1 MKSST
6 RLDWLARYADGSA
19 TADIVAR
26 LEAEIRRDPEF
37 RALVVEYLQLD
48 ASLSDAASH
57 ITPAN
62 CVAFPARPRHR
73 FATITSLAAAVALVA
88 SFAVWSFRG
97 RAEASEV
104 SIEVLEADCYP
115 ARALGRQGLNGN
127 LRLDSGSIRFR
138 LDTGAVVEA
147 VAPADFS
154 IPDPMRL
161 NLRRGNVTAE
171 AGSRA
176 QGFVVET
183 ASARV
188 VDQGNRFGVAVDD
201 DGLTDVVAIGGKV
214 EVFEPARHSASS
226 RPLASLS
233 GGDAI
238 RVDRARKAKRLK
250 TVSLRND
257 SLVPSGK
264 HRSTL
269 VTDVS
274 DNVDAPGF
282 NRCYAIVP
290 RALRDNSR
298 LHTDKPSIRWQAPEG
313 SVFPSPLRNA
323 DVVRTFFHDRRNLD
337 LRITFELKKPA
348 TVFIMHDGRK
358 PAPRWL
364 VESFTLTPHSLES
377 GPWFRSKDESEY
389 TVKYQVWRRDC
400 PAGEVALGPSQDPGT
415 GLRRAMYAIAVKATR
430 P

>member
-1 MKSST
+1 MKST
-6 RLDWLARYADGSA
+6 ARLDWLARYADGSA
-19 TADIVAR
+19 SAELTAR

-37 RALVVEYLQLD
+37 RRFVAEYLQLD
-48 ASLSDAASH
+48 AALADAVHHLA
-57 ITPAN
+57 PAN
-62 CVAFPARPRHR
+62 CVPFPVKPRRR
-73 FATITSLAAAVALVA
+73 FAAITSLAAAIALLA
-88 SFAVWSFRG
+88 SLAVWTFRSP
-97 RAEASEV
+97 AAASEV

-115 ARALGRQGLNGN
+115 ARALGRQGLHGN
-127 LRLDSGSIRFR
+127 LRLDTGSIRFR

-161 NLRRGNVTAE
+161 KLRRGNVTAE
-171 AGSRA
+171 AGHRA

-201 DGLTDVVAIGGKV
+201 DGMTDIVAIGGKV
-214 EVFEPARHSASS
+214 HVFEPARATS
-226 RPLASLS
+226 RPLASLDS
-233 GGDAI
+233 GDAI
-238 RVDRARKAKRLK
+238 RVDRARKARRLK

-264 HRSTL
+264 HRSAL
-269 VTDVS
+269 VAEVS
-274 DNVDAPGF
+274 DNVDEPGF
-282 NRCYAIVP
+282 HRGYAIVP
-290 RALRDNSR
+290 RGLHDNSR
-298 LHTDKPSIRWQAPEG
+298 LHTDKPSIRWQAADGKALPAA
-313 SVFPSPLRNA
+313 LRGA

-337 LRITFELKKPA
+337 LRIALELKKPA

-364 VESFTLTPHSLES
+364 LENFTRTPHVLES
-377 GPWFRSKDESEY
+377 GPWVRGKDKSAY
-389 TVKYQVWRRDC
+389 TVKYQVWRREC
-400 PAGEVALGPSQDPGT
+400 PAGEMALGPSQDPGT
-415 GLRRAMYAIAVKATR
+415 GLRGAMYGIAVKATR

>member
-1 MKSST
+1 MKHTSAA

-37 RALVVEYLQLD
+37 RSLVVEYLQLD
-48 ASLSDAASH
+48 ASLADAVNHLA
-57 ITPAN
+57 PAN
-62 CVAFPARPRHR
+62 CVAFPPKPRHR
-73 FATITSLAAAVALVA
+73 FAAISSVAAAVALVA
-88 SFAVWSFRG
+88 SLAVWTFRSP
-97 RAEASEV
+97 AAASEV

-127 LRLDSGSIRFR
+127 LRLDTGSIRFR

-161 NLRRGNVTAE
+161 KLRRGNVTAE

-214 EVFEPARHSASS
+214 DVFEPARASS

-264 HRSTL
+264 HRSHL
-269 VTDVS
+269 VSDVS
-274 DNVDAPGF
+274 DNVDEPGF

-313 SVFPSPLRNA
+313 STFPAALQNA

-337 LRITFELKKPA
+337 LRITLELKKPA

-364 VESFTLTPHSLES
+364 IENFRRTPHILES
-377 GPWFRSKDESEY
+377 GPWFRAKDKTRY
-389 TVKYQVWRRDC
+389 NVKYQVWRREC

-415 GLRRAMYAIAVKATR
+415 GLRGAMYAIAVKAAR

>member
-1 MKSST
+1 MKASN
-6 RLDWLARYADGSA
+6 RLDWLARYSEGSA
-19 TADIVAR
+19 GPEEIAR

-37 RALVVEYLQLD
+37 RNLVVEYLQLD
-48 ASLSDAASH
+48 ASLADAASH
-57 ITPAN
+57 IAPAYCTP
-62 CVAFPARPRHR
+62 FPARPRHR
-73 FATITSLAAAVALVA
+73 FAALTSLAAAVALVA
-88 SFAVWSFRG
+88 SLAVWSLRSP
-97 RAEASEV
+97 AAASEV

-115 ARALGRQGLNGN
+115 ARALGRQGLNGD

-147 VAPADFS
+147 VAPADLS

-161 NLRRGNVTAE
+161 KLRRGNVTAE
-171 AGSRA
+171 AGKRA

-188 VDQGNRFGVAVDD
+188 VDQGNRFGVAVGD

-214 EVFEPARHSASS
+214 DVFEPARASS
-226 RPLASLS
+226 RPLASLDS
-233 GGDAI
+233 GDAI

-250 TVSLRND
+250 TVSLRDD

-264 HRSTL
+264 HRSAL
-269 VTDVS
+269 VSEVS
-274 DNVDAPGF
+274 DNVDEPGF

-290 RALRDNSR
+290 RALREGSR
-298 LHTDKPSIRWQAPEG
+298 LHTDKPSIRWHAPEG
-313 SVFPSPLRNA
+313 STFPAALRNA
-323 DVVRTFFHDRRNLD
+323 DVVRTFFHDRRDLD

-348 TVFIMHDGRK
+348 TVFIMHDARK
-358 PAPRWL
+358 PAPAWL
-364 VESFTLTPHSLES
+364 VENFTRTPHELES
-377 GPWFRSKDESEY
+377 GPWFRSKDKSEY
-389 TVKYQVWRRDC
+389 HVTYQVWRRDC

-415 GLRRAMYAIAVKATR
+415 GLRGAMYAIAVKAVR

>member
-1 MKSST
+1 MKSSA
-6 RLDWLARYADGSA
+6 RLNWLARYADGSA
-19 TADIVAR
+19 SADIVAR
-26 LEAEIRRDPEF
+26 LEAEIHRDPEF

-48 ASLSDAASH
+48 ASLADAASH

-62 CVAFPARPRHR
+62 CTAFPVKPRHR
-73 FATITSLAAAVALVA
+73 FAAFTSLAAAVALVA
-88 SFAVWSFRG
+88 SLAVWSLRSP
-97 RAEASEV
+97 AAASEV

-161 NLRRGNVTAE
+161 KLRRGNVTAE

-214 EVFEPARHSASS
+214 DVFEPARASS
-226 RPLASLS
+226 RHLASLES
-233 GGDAI
+233 GDAI

-264 HRSTL
+264 HRSAL
-269 VTDVS
+269 VAEVS
-274 DNVDAPGF
+274 DNVDEPGF

-290 RALRDNSR
+290 HALRDNSR

-313 SVFPSPLRNA
+313 STFPAALRNA

-337 LRITFELKKPA
+337 LRISFELKKPA

-364 VESFTLTPHSLES
+364 VKNFTRTPHVLES
-377 GPWFRSKDESEY
+377 GPWFRSKDKTEY
-389 TVKYQVWRRDC
+389 NVKYQVWRREC
-400 PAGEVALGPSQDPGT
+400 PAGPVALGPSQDPGT
-415 GLRRAMYAIAVKATR
+415 GLRGAMYAIAVKAAR

>member
-1 MKSST
+1 MKPST

-19 TADIVAR
+19 TADLVAR
-26 LEAEIRRDPEF
+26 LEAEIQRDPEF
-37 RALVVEYLQLD
+37 RKQVVEYLQLD
-48 ASLSDAASH
+48 AALADAVNNLA
-57 ITPAN
+57 PPN
-62 CVAFPARPRHR
+62 CVAFPVKPRHR
-73 FATITSLAAAVALVA
+73 FAAISSIAAALALA
-88 SFAVWSFRG
+88 GTLAFWTFRSP
-97 RAEASEV
+97 AAASEV
-104 SIEVLEADCYP
+104 SIDVLESDCFP
-115 ARALGRQGLNGN
+115 ARALGRQGLTGN

-171 AGSRA
+171 AGDRA
-176 QGFVVET
+176 HGFVIET

-201 DGLTDVVAIGGKV
+201 AGLTDIVAIGGKV
-214 EVFEPARHSASS
+214 DVFEPVRASASS

-250 TVSLRND
+250 TVSLRGD
-257 SLVPSGK
+257 SLMPTGK
-264 HRSTL
+264 HRSNL
-269 VTDVS
+269 VGDVS
-274 DNVDAPGF
+274 DNVDEPGF

-290 RALRDNSR
+290 RALRHNSR

-313 SVFPSPLRNA
+313 SLFPAALRNA
-323 DVVRTFFHDRRNLD
+323 DVVRTFFHDRRDLD
-337 LRITFELKKPA
+337 LRITLELKKPA
-348 TVFIMHDGRK
+348 TVFIMHDSRK
-358 PAPRWL
+358 PVPRWL
-364 VESFTLTPHSLES
+364 REGFTKTPDALES
-377 GPWFRSKDESEY
+377 GPWFRAKDQSEY

-400 PAGEVALGPSQDPGT
+400 PAGEVVLGPSQDPGS
-415 GLRRAMYAIAVKATR
+415 GLRGAMYAIAVKPAR

>member
-1 MKSST
+1 MKSN

-26 LEAEIRRDPEF
+26 LEDEIRRDPEF
-37 RALVVEYLQLD
+37 RKLVVEYLQLD
-48 ASLSDAASH
+48 AALADAVNSLAPSNS
-57 ITPAN
+57 
-62 CVAFPARPRHR
+62 VAFPVKPRHR
-73 FATITSLAAAVALVA
+73 FAAISSIAAALALA
-88 SFAVWSFRG
+88 GTLAFWTLRSPA
-97 RAEASEV
+97 AASEV
-104 SIEVLEADCYP
+104 SIEVLEADCFP

-127 LRLDSGSIRFR
+127 LRLDTGSIRFR

-161 NLRRGNVTAE
+161 KLRRGNVTTE
-171 AGSRA
+171 AGERA

-214 EVFEPARHSASS
+214 DVFEPVRVSASS
-226 RPLASLS
+226 RHLASLS

-250 TVSLRND
+250 TVSLRDD
-257 SLVPSGK
+257 SLMPSGK
-264 HRSTL
+264 HRSNL
-269 VTDVS
+269 VADVS
-274 DNVDAPGF
+274 DNVDEPGF

-290 RALRDNSR
+290 RALRHNSR
-298 LHTDKPSIRWQAPEG
+298 LHTDKPGIRWQAPAA
-313 SVFPSPLRNA
+313 SDFPAALRNA
-323 DVVRTFFHDRRNLD
+323 DVVRTFFHDRRDLD
-337 LRITFELKKPA
+337 LRITLELKKPA
-348 TVFIMHDGRK
+348 TVFILHDTRK

-364 VESFTLTPHSLES
+364 REGFTRTPDTLES
-377 GPWFRSKDESEY
+377 GPWFRAKDKSEY
-389 TVKYQVWRRDC
+389 TVKHQVWRRDC
-400 PAGEVALGPSQDPGT
+400 PAGEVVLGPSQDPGS
-415 GLRRAMYAIAVKATR
+415 GLRGVMYGIAVKAGR

>member
-1 MKSST
+1 MKSSA

-19 TADIVAR
+19 SAEIVAR

-48 ASLSDAASH
+48 ASLADAAGH
-57 ITPAN
+57 LAPPN
-62 CVAFPARPRHR
+62 CTAFPVKPRHR
-73 FATITSLAAAVALVA
+73 FAALTSLAAAVALVA
-88 SFAVWSFRG
+88 SLAVWSFRSP
-97 RAEASEV
+97 AAASEV

-127 LRLDSGSIRFR
+127 LRLESGSIRFR

-161 NLRRGNVTAE
+161 NLRRGNVTTE

-188 VDQGNRFGVAVDD
+188 VDQGNRFGVAVGD

-214 EVFEPARHSASS
+214 DVFEPARASS
-226 RPLASLS
+226 RPLASLDS
-233 GGDAI
+233 GDAI

-264 HRSTL
+264 HRSAL
-269 VTDVS
+269 VTEVS
-274 DNVDAPGF
+274 DNVDEPGF

-290 RALRDNSR
+290 HALRDNSR

-313 SVFPSPLRNA
+313 STFPAALRNA

-337 LRITFELKKPA
+337 LRITFELQKPA

-364 VESFTLTPHSLES
+364 VENFTRTPHVLES
-377 GPWFRSKDESEY
+377 GPWFRSKDKTEY
-389 TVKYQVWRRDC
+389 TVKYQVWRREC

-415 GLRRAMYAIAVKATR
+415 GLRGAMYAIAVKAAR

>member
-1 MKSST
+1 
-6 RLDWLARYADGSA
+6 
-19 TADIVAR
+19 
-26 LEAEIRRDPEF
+26 
-37 RALVVEYLQLD
+37 
-48 ASLSDAASH
+48 
-57 ITPAN
+57 
-62 CVAFPARPRHR
+62 VAFPARPRHR
-73 FATITSLAAAVALVA
+73 FAAITSLAAAVALVA
-88 SFAVWSFRG
+88 SLAVWSFRG
-97 RAEASEV
+97 RAEAAEV
-104 SIEVLEADCYP
+104 SIEVLEADCFP
-115 ARALGRQGLNGN
+115 ARALGRQGLNGS
-127 LRLDSGSIRFR
+127 LRLDTGSIRFR

-171 AGSRA
+171 AGQRA
-176 QGFVVET
+176 HGFVIET

-214 EVFEPARHSASS
+214 DVFEPARASS

-264 HRSTL
+264 HRSAL
-269 VTDVS
+269 VAEVS

-282 NRCYAIVP
+282 NRYYAIVP
-290 RALRDNSR
+290 RALHENSR

-313 SVFPSPLRNA
+313 TTFPAALRNA

-364 VESFTLTPHSLES
+364 LENFSRTPHTLES
-377 GPWFRSKDESEY
+377 GPWFRSKDKSEY

-415 GLRRAMYAIAVKATR
+415 GLRGAMYAIAIKATR

>member
-1 MKSST
+1 MKSSN
-6 RLDWLARYADGSA
+6 RLDWLARYAEGSA
-19 TADIVAR
+19 RADEISR

-37 RALVVEYLQLD
+37 RTLVVEYLQLD
-48 ASLSDAASH
+48 ASLADAASH
-57 ITPAN
+57 IAPAN
-62 CVAFPARPRHR
+62 CTAFPVKPRHR
-73 FATITSLAAAVALVA
+73 FAAITSLAAAVALVA
-88 SFAVWSFRG
+88 SLAVWSLRSP
-97 RAEASEV
+97 AAASEV

-147 VAPADFS
+147 VAPADLS

-161 NLRRGNVTAE
+161 KLRRGNVTAE
-171 AGSRA
+171 AGKRA

-214 EVFEPARHSASS
+214 DVFEPARASS
-226 RPLASLS
+226 RPLASLDS
-233 GGDAI
+233 GDAI
-238 RVDRARKAKRLK
+238 RVDRTRNAKRLK
-250 TVSLRND
+250 TVSLRDD

-264 HRSTL
+264 HRSAL
-269 VTDVS
+269 VAEVS
-274 DNVDAPGF
+274 DNVDEPGF

-290 RALRDNSR
+290 RAFREGSR
-298 LHTDKPSIRWQAPEG
+298 IHTDKPSIRWQTPEG
-313 SVFPSPLRNA
+313 GEFPAALRNA
-323 DVVRTFFHDRRNLD
+323 DVVRTFFHDRRDLD

-348 TVFIMHDGRK
+348 TVFIMHDARK
-358 PAPRWL
+358 PAPAWL
-364 VESFTLTPHSLES
+364 VENFNRTPHVLES
-377 GPWFRSKDESEY
+377 GPWFRAKDKSEY
-389 TVKYQVWRRDC
+389 TVRYQVWRREC

-415 GLRRAMYAIAVKATR
+415 GIRGAMYAIAVKAAR